1 MESGDSPSE
10 GVKGKALKPEIGEL
24 AAVVTCLSRCS
35 PEWQEDVV
43 KTPGHVCACD
53 CMHTGWAAVSGRRMH
68 GSLLARLHTVV
79 YHRH

>member
-35 PEWQEDVV
+35 PVA
-43 KTPGHVCACD
+43 KGCD
-53 CMHTGWAAVSGRRMH
+53 QDTRPCLRMRLYAYGM
-68 GSLLARLHTVV
+68 GSCIWTT
-79 YHRH
+79 